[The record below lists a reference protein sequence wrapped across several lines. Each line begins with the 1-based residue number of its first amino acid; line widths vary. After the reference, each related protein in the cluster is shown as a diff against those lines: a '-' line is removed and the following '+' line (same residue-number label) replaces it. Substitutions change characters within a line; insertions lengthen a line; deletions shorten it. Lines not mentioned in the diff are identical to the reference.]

1 MLLCVLLR
9 GKKKITPPARHST
22 QYNGRDKG
30 RPFFIYTAL
39 SLARL
44 LVFSF
49 SFFFLFPDEK
59 PKLQQRT
66 ASHSMRTRTTTKM
79 RNTLFRLKG
88 EKREKEREK
97 KVVSDTKKRHQ
108 TAHKKSLIG
117 PFTTPTK
124 IYARDYVITYTEKIE
139 INKSTTG
146 GGSLVCF
153 FFFLGENY
161 SQNLVIY
168 SC

>member
-1 MLLCVLLR
+1 
-9 GKKKITPPARHST
+9 
-22 QYNGRDKG
+22 
-30 RPFFIYTAL
+30 
-39 SLARL
+39 
-44 LVFSF
+44 
-49 SFFFLFPDEK
+49 
-59 PKLQQRT
+59 
-66 ASHSMRTRTTTKM
+66 M

-153 FFFLGENY
+153 FFFSGGKLFPKFGDLQLLKIRQEEI
-161 SQNLVIY
+161 VR
-168 SC
+168 